1 VNNLTKDKNKGEKM
15 VVKNMAKIN
24 PKVDFAFKKLFGSEE
39 NKDILIAFINSILS
53 EDQQI
58 KDIILKNPYNLANYK
73 KDKMSILDI
82 KAVDEK
88 GIWYDIEMQISEQ
101 VFYEKRAFYYWA
113 KVYSDQMEG
122 GYDYDKLKK
131 TISINI
137 LDFNYLDEED
147 FHNVYKVFNR
157 KSKKELSNYFEM
169 HFVELNKFK
178 KDFKDVKTAL
188 ERWVA
193 FLNRAYELEKNKI
206 PEELAKDKSIKRAI
220 EKLDVMYLDS
230 EEREMYENELKRIRD
245 YVAEMKTAKIRG
257 IEQGIKQGMEQGI
270 QQGIQQ
276 GIEKGIEEGEN
287 RKAIEIAKKLLDILD
302 NETISLK
309 TGLSIEEIEEL
320 R

>member
-1 VNNLTKDKNKGEKM
+1 MVVNN
-15 VVKNMAKIN
+15 MARIN

-39 NKDILIAFINSILS
+39 NKDILISFINSILS

-58 KDIILKNPYNLANYK
+58 KDIILKNPYNIANYK

-88 GIWYDIEMQISEQ
+88 GVWYDIEMQLSEQ
-101 VFYEKRAFYYWA
+101 VFYEKRAFYYWVR
-113 KVYSDQMEG
+113 VYADQMEG

-147 FHNVYKVFNR
+147 FHNTYKVFNE
-157 KSKKELSNYFEM
+157 KSKKELSNFFEM
-169 HFVELNKFK
+169 HFIELNKFK

-188 ERWVA
+188 DRWAV

-206 PEELAKDKSIKRAI
+206 PDELAQDESIKKAI
-220 EKLDVMYLDS
+220 ETLDVMYLDS

-245 YVAEMKTAKIRG
+245 YVAEMKTAQIKG
-257 IEQGIKQGMEQGI
+257 IEQ
-270 QQGIQQ
+270 
-276 GIEKGIEEGEN
+276 GEN
-287 RKAIEIAKKLLDILD
+287 RKAVEIAKNLLDILD
-302 NETISLK
+302 DEMISLK
-309 TGLSIEEIEEL
+309 TGLSLEEIKNL
-320 R
+320 RK